1 MSRETDPVP
10 PSSSP
15 GGPSRSHPGPDF
27 GAMLHSRRY
36 TGTAYFFAAAF
47 MFFPIQILAL
57 CAFITGP
64 TQSVGFTVTAFAIT
78 VGMGAAAATPFVV
91 WGRRN
96 HGLIIEV
103 YEHGMRFAKPP
114 ASDAV
119 FLFTQ
124 VKELK
129 KRTIR
134 GALASLTFVLADG
147 RAHKVGVSGRKDVAM
162 LQDVMARFGPVRWEA
177 ARGFRIL

>member
-1 MSRETDPVP
+1 
-10 PSSSP
+10 
-15 GGPSRSHPGPDF
+15 
-27 GAMLHSRRY
+27 
-36 TGTAYFFAAAF
+36 
-47 MFFPIQILAL
+47 MFFPLQIVAL
-57 CAFITGP
+57 CAFIRGP
-64 TQSVGFTVTAFAIT
+64 AQSVGFTVTAFAIT

-114 ASDAV
+114 ARDAV
-119 FLFTQ
+119 FLFAQ
-124 VKELK
+124 VKEL

-162 LQDVMARFGPVRWEA
+162 LQDAMARFGPVRWEA